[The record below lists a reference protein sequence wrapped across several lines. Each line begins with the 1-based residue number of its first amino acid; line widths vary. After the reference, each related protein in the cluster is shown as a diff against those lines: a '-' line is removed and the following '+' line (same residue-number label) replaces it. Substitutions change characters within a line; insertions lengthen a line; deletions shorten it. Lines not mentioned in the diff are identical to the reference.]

1 MTHTIA
7 FGPIMSRRFG
17 RSLGVNH
24 LPYKHCSY
32 SCVYCQIGP
41 TPHTSTA
48 RLRFFDPATITAAV
62 EKKVRECEQRG
73 ETIDV
78 ISFVPDGEPTLDANL
93 GWEIREV
100 KRLGL
105 PVAVITNGASLWV
118 DEVREDLAAADIV
131 SIEIDSVDETTWRR
145 VDRPA
150 VALSLPFV
158 LEGMRTFA
166 RGFAGALWTQT
177 MLIHERNDGP
187 QQVDDVAA
195 FVAELRP
202 ARACISVPTRPPTD
216 TRIQPP
222 DEATLLRAWTIFSAR
237 VPYVEML
244 AQIATEGFAPTSGS
258 ESDLVAALAVHP
270 MPEAAVRQDLERIG
284 VSAALVD
291 RLVADRRL
299 ERVDY
304 SGRIFLAA
312 RRS

>member
-1 MTHTIA
+1 M
-7 FGPIMSRRFG
+7 
-17 RSLGVNH
+17 NH
-24 LPYKHCSY
+24 LPHKYCSY
-32 SCVYCQIGP
+32 SCVFCQIGP
-41 TPHTSTA
+41 TPYTSTA
-48 RLRFFDPATITAAV
+48 RLRFFDPTTIAAAV
-62 EKKVRECEQRG
+62 EKKLRECAQRG

-100 KRLGL
+100 KRLGV

-131 SIEIDSVDETTWRR
+131 SIEIDSVDEATWRR

-150 VALSLPFV
+150 VALSLPIV

-166 RGFAGALWTQT
+166 RGFTGALWTQT
-177 MLIHERNDGP
+177 MLIHGRNDGS

-202 ARACISVPTRPPTD
+202 ARACISVPTRPPAD
-216 TRIQPP
+216 ARVQPP

-237 VPYVEML
+237 VPYVETL
-244 AQIATEGFAPTSGS
+244 AQIANEGFAATSGS
-258 ESDLVAALAVHP
+258 ESDLIAALAVHP

-284 VSAALVD
+284 VSATLVD
-291 RLVADRRL
+291 RLVADKRL
-299 ERVDY
+299 ERIDY
-304 SGRIFLAA
+304 SRRVFLAA